1 MSEIAANAAESASEA
16 LADAR
21 RLLNTA
27 TQTRGGGWSLENLL
41 DAVFLSNSAFL
52 RLETEKVQQN
62 VEIIGLL
69 ERLVE
74 GQRTEGR

>member
-1 MSEIAANAAESASEA
+1 MSDVADHAAESSSEA

-41 DAVFLSNSAFL
+41 DAVFLSNSALL
-52 RLETEKVQQN
+52 RVETEKVQQN

>member
-1 MSEIAANAAESASEA
+1 VSEIAANVAESASDA

-27 TQTRGGGWSLENLL
+27 TQTSGGGWSLENLL
-41 DAVFLSNSAFL
+41 DAVFLSNSALL

-62 VEIIGLL
+62 VEIIGLH